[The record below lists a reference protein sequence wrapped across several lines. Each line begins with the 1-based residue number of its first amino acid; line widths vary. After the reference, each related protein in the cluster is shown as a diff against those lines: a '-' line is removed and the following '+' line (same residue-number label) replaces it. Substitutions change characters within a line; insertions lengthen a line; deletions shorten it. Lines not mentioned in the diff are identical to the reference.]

1 MSSWALLPTR
11 LWIVD
16 GHSQRCR
23 APAPALPTLQE
34 ELEAGLRFCG
44 LAVMVNPLRADT
56 TSVIAQLHDAD
67 IRTVMVTGDH
77 ARTAVSV
84 AHNCGMLCQN
94 RPVAFADTAT
104 AEGRVQ
110 DSELSL
116 VAAAPDGS
124 ELPGNADQLL
134 GGVAAGSLAAAVT
147 GRGFEKVGGWSIA
160 VCCWLAGW
168 LLGATCGT
176 CRLPPTAC
184 CPP

>member
-1 MSSWALLPTR
+1 M
-11 LWIVD
+11 
-16 GHSQRCR
+16 
-23 APAPALPTLQE
+23 QE

-94 RPVAFADTAT
+94 RPVAFADTAS

-124 ELPGNADQLL
+124 ELPGSADQLL
-134 GGVAAGSLAAAVT
+134 GGVTAGSLAAAVT
-147 GRGFEKVGGWSIA
+147 GRGFEKVGRRWLGGRWLLRASGWSGG
-160 VCCWLAGW
+160 CCGLCTAAAGFPGC
-168 LLGATCGT
+168 LL
-176 CRLPPTAC
+176 PH
-184 CPP
+184 